1 VFTQSPRKA
10 TNKSKE
16 CPFERIMRQI
26 AGPHLDSIKSRQR
39 LARGEE
45 ILVWVKHPEK
55 GEGKY
60 RAKLI
65 QGEVVLSKMGEE
77 IQGSEFERVIAKKP
91 FVPLDRVDCVVFQMM
106 ESGLSLETLAEV
118 EEEASIFEAF
128 FSRFPMTVW
137 SRDRSGA

>member
-1 VFTQSPRKA
+1 MFTQSPRKA

-16 CPFERIMRQI
+16 YPFDRIMRRI

-45 ILVWVKHPEK
+45 ILVWIKHPEK
-55 GEGKY
+55 GEGEY

-65 QGEVVLSKMGEE
+65 QGEVVLSQKGAA
-77 IQGSEFERVIAKKP
+77 IQGAGFERVIAKKP
-91 FVPLDRVDCVVFQMM
+91 FVPVDRVDCVVFQMM
-106 ESGLSLETLAEV
+106 ESGLSLETLAED
-118 EEEASIFEAF
+118 ASVFQAF

-137 SRDRSGA
+137 SRNRSEA